1 MAEKISLVGAGP
13 GPRTKKK
20 RALIEGPSV
29 LPLVANDQSKYLRN
43 VMPQVRGWFG

>member
-1 MAEKISLVGAGP
+1 MNQ
-13 GPRTKKK
+13 KK

-29 LPLVANDQSKYLRN
+29 LPLVVDDQSKYLRS